1 MKYYSK
7 KFPFSIILCIIC
19 ILLPA
24 TTQAQMFSIGDNS
37 QERERGIELF
47 SMIGASWEV
56 AEFTY
61 AGEGATDRERLDF
74 SDSIFRFRFESQ
86 GLDLS
91 LGFGGSLTGMDN
103 TSYLNL
109 SGRLFNS
116 FPLTRSPSFMLLV
129 PLQIS
134 SDLKQVR
141 QNQSEAEFL
150 QSSLALGSG
159 VSTIFKLGDRI
170 GFNIKA
176 TPNYGFSFSQ
186 GSLFGGNLFR
196 FDGKGL
202 LFIDDL
208 FGSNA
213 LSLGY
218 HFDYRRYRIEGNLND
233 YDYTS
238 HSVTIGY
245 AF

>member
-1 MKYYSK
+1 
-7 KFPFSIILCIIC
+7 
-19 ILLPA
+19 
-24 TTQAQMFSIGDNS
+24 MFSIAEDGPD
-37 QERERGIELF
+37 EERGISLF
-47 SMIGASWEV
+47 TMIGASWEV
-56 AEFTY
+56 GDFSY
-61 AGEGATDRERLDF
+61 AGQGATEDERVDF
-74 SDSIFRFRFESQ
+74 SDSILRFRFESQ

-91 LGFGGSLTGMDN
+91 LGFGGSLTGMNN
-103 TSYLNL
+103 TSYVNI

-116 FPLTRSPSFMLLV
+116 FPLVRSESFMLLA

-134 SDLKQVR
+134 SDLKQV
-141 QNQSEAEFL
+141 QKNQSDSEFM
-150 QSSLALGSG
+150 QSSLVLGSG
-159 VSTIFKLGDRI
+159 VSTIFSLGDRI
-170 GFNIKA
+170 SFNIKA

-218 HFDYRRYRIEGNLND
+218 HFDFRKYRIEGNLND

-238 HSVTIGY
+238 HSITIGY

>member
-1 MKYYSK
+1 
-7 KFPFSIILCIIC
+7 
-19 ILLPA
+19 
-24 TTQAQMFSIGDNS
+24 MFSIGTDEP
-37 QERERGIELF
+37 ERREGLEIF
-47 SMIGASWEV
+47 SMIGASWEI
-56 AEFTY
+56 ADFAY
-61 AGEGATDRERLDF
+61 AGEGATERERLDF
-74 SDSIFRFRFESQ
+74 NDSILRFRFESQ

-103 TSYLNL
+103 TSYVNVN
-109 SGRLFNS
+109 GRLFNS
-116 FPLTRSPSFMLLV
+116 FLLARSQSFLLLL

-134 SDLKQVR
+134 SDLMQVR
-141 QNQSEAEFL
+141 QNRSEAEFL
-150 QSSLALGSG
+150 QSSLSLGTG
-159 VSTIFKLGDRI
+159 LSTIFKLGDRI
-170 GFNIKA
+170 SFNVKG

-196 FDGKGL
+196 VDGKGL
-202 LFIDDL
+202 IFIDDV

-218 HFDYRRYRIEGNLND
+218 HFDYRNYRIEGNLND

-238 HSVTIGY
+238 HSITVGF

>member
-7 KFPFSIILCIIC
+7 FFSAAILFCSIC
-19 ILLPA
+19 ILLPGA
-24 TTQAQMFSIGDNS
+24 VQAQMFSIGGNEPDR
-37 QERERGIELF
+37 REGIEIF
-47 SMIGASWEV
+47 SMIGASWEI
-56 AEFTY
+56 ADFSY
-61 AGEGATDRERLDF
+61 AGEGATERERLDF
-74 SDSIFRFRFESQ
+74 SDNILRFRFESQ

-103 TSYLNL
+103 TSYVNV

-116 FPLTRSPSFMLLV
+116 FLLKRSDSFLLLL

-134 SDLKQVR
+134 SDLMQVR
-141 QNQSEAEFL
+141 QNRSDAEFL
-150 QSSLALGSG
+150 QSSLALGTG
-159 VSTIFKLGDRI
+159 ISTIFKLSDRI
-170 GFNIKA
+170 SFNIKG

-196 FDGKGL
+196 FNGKGL
-202 LFIDDL
+202 IFIDDV

-218 HFDYRRYRIEGNLND
+218 HFDYRKYRIEGNLND

-238 HSVTIGY
+238 HSITVGF

>member
-1 MKYYSK
+1 MKYYPN
-7 KFPFSIILCIIC
+7 FFSTAILFCSIC
-19 ILLPA
+19 ILLPSA
-24 TTQAQMFSIGDNS
+24 VYAQMFSIGDDGPDR
-37 QERERGIELF
+37 REGIEIF
-47 SMIGASWEV
+47 SMIGASWEM
-56 AEFTY
+56 ADFSYE
-61 AGEGATDRERLDF
+61 GEGASAQERLDF
-74 SDSIFRFRFESQ
+74 SDNILRFRLDSQ
-86 GLDLS
+86 GLNIS
-91 LGFGGSLTGMDN
+91 LGFGGALTGMDN
-103 TSYLNL
+103 TSYVNV
-109 SGRLFNS
+109 SGRLYNS
-116 FPLTRSPSFMLLV
+116 FRIKRSQSFMLLL

-134 SDLKQVR
+134 SDLMQVR
-141 QNQSEAEFL
+141 QNRSDAEFL
-150 QSSLALGSG
+150 QSSLALGTG
-159 VSTIFKLGDRI
+159 ISTIFKLGDRI
-170 GFNIKA
+170 SFNIKG

-202 LFIDDL
+202 IFIDDV

-218 HFDYRRYRIEGNLND
+218 HFDYRKYRIEGNLND